1 MNNALPFPV
10 NLTFIAVVVMTYF
23 LLIRS
28 TTRKKTLSIIVITW
42 LALQGIISLTG
53 FYLVNTTVPPRFA
66 ILVSP
71 VILTTILLFIIPAG
85 KRFVDSFDTEKLTW
99 LHIVRVPVELTLF
112 WLYIY
117 GQAPEI
123 MTFEGRNFD
132 IFSGITAPLI
142 VLLGYRKKIL
152 SPNVV
157 IAWNVIC
164 LGLLVNIVIIAVL
177 SIPFP
182 LQKFGFDQPNVG
194 LLYFPFTL
202 LPAFVV
208 PTVLFSHLASIRF
221 QLKKIAK
228 AKV

>member
-1 MNNALPFPV
+1 
-10 NLTFIAVVVMTYF
+10 MTYF

-28 TTRKKTLSIIVITW
+28 TTRKKTLSIILIAW
-42 LALQGIISLTG
+42 LALQGMISLTG
-53 FYLVNTTVPPRFA
+53 FYLVNPTVPPRFA

-117 GQAPEI
+117 GQAPEL

-132 IFSGITAPLI
+132 ILSGITAPLI
-142 VLLGYRKKIL
+142 VLFGYRKKTL
-152 SPNVV
+152 SPNLIIV
-157 IAWNVIC
+157 WNVIC
-164 LGLLVNIVIIAVL
+164 LVLLFNIVLIAVL

-182 LQKFGFDQPNVG
+182 LQQFGFEQPDVG
-194 LLYFPFTL
+194 LLYFPFTW

-208 PTVLFSHLASIRF
+208 PAVLFSHLASIRF
-221 QLKKIAK
+221 QLNKKSK
-228 AKV
+228 G

>member
-1 MNNALPFPV
+1 MNDALPLPV
-10 NLTFIAVVVMTYF
+10 NLTFLAVVVMTYF

-28 TTRKKTLSIIVITW
+28 TTRKKTLSIILIAW
-42 LALQGIISLTG
+42 LALQGMISLTG
-53 FYLVNTTVPPRFA
+53 FYLVNSTVPPRFA

-117 GQAPEI
+117 GQAPEL

-132 IFSGITAPLI
+132 ILSGITAPLI
-142 VLLGYRKKIL
+142 VLFGYRKKIL
-152 SPNVV
+152 SPNLI

-164 LGLLVNIVIIAVL
+164 LVLLFNIVLIAVL

-182 LQKFGFDQPNVG
+182 LQQFGFEQPDVG
-194 LLYFPFTL
+194 LLYFPFTW

-208 PTVLFSHLASIRF
+208 PAVLFSHLASIRF
-221 QLKKIAK
+221 QLNKKSK
-228 AKV
+228 G